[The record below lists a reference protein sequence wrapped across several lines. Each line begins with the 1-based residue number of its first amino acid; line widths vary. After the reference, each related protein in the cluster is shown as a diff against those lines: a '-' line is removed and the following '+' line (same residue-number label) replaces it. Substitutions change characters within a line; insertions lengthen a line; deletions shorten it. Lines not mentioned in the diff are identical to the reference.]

1 MPKFKFI
8 ISPYLTWLRI
18 CFLSCGLFMHSA
30 IANEALP
37 LAANP
42 ELESQVTKIAVEL
55 RCLVCQNETIAGSNA
70 ELAVDLR
77 QQIRDQLQNGKS
89 KEDIMAYMVDRYGDF
104 VLYKPPVKI
113 STFILWFGPFVLLFA
128 GLWSL
133 FRHIRREHRQGK
145 TVQDSVDE
153 LSQARAL
160 LSSVRKDSK

>member
-1 MPKFKFI
+1 MPKFKSI
-8 ISPYLTWLRI
+8 ISLFLVWLRVF
-18 CFLSCGLFMHSA
+18 FLSFGLFIHCA

-42 ELESQVTKIAVEL
+42 ELESQVAKIAVEL

-113 STFILWFGPFVLLFA
+113 STFILWFGPFLLLLA
-128 GLWSL
+128 GLWTL
-133 FRHIRREHRQGK
+133 LRHIRRENRQEK

-160 LSSVRKDSK
+160 LSSVKKDS

>member
-1 MPKFKFI
+1 
-8 ISPYLTWLRI
+8 
-18 CFLSCGLFMHSA
+18 MHCA

-42 ELESQVTKIAVEL
+42 ELETQVNKIAVEL

-89 KEDIMAYMVDRYGDF
+89 KEDIMTYMVDRYGDF

-113 STFILWFGPFVLLFA
+113 STMILWFGPFILLFA
-128 GLWSL
+128 GSWTL
-133 FRHIRREHRQGK
+133 FRHIRRENRPVK

>member
-1 MPKFKFI
+1 MTTLKFI
-8 ISPYLTWLRI
+8 ISPSLIWLRI
-18 CFLSCGLFMHSA
+18 CFFSCGLFMHCA

-42 ELESQVTKIAVEL
+42 ELETQVNKIAVEL

-128 GLWSL
+128 GLWTL
-133 FRHIRREHRQGK
+133 LRHIRRENRPIK